1 MFSPNK
7 KNFIKYKLPAIFLFL
22 LLPFYSVSAQE
33 IKTPSEIIYLNQAWT
48 AKDRANFYWKSQGS
62 ALLSYDIYL
71 ALTLPGTNE
80 LFNSRSNSDRM
91 GLLLEPF
98 NQQANPDDLPVGVAK
113 SVVTSGTLRGTYAG
127 LTCAACH
134 TNQIQYK
141 GSQIRIDGG
150 NASRFDLLQWLQT
163 LSRSVDAPL
172 NDPAL
177 FAALASRIRERSPV
191 DEIDL
196 KARLKADAEFIRLQL
211 SESVVVP
218 HAPGPGRTDAFTEES
233 NTVIAIHTGI
243 SENARPALA
252 PVKPPFLWNTPQS
265 AWVEWSGVA
274 INPLLRNFSEVL
286 GVFARYDLSASQKNF
301 NEVEST
307 IDLKGLIEI
316 EQSIRRLAPPAW
328 PEKILGNLDSARVKD
343 GANLFQKHCIECHTA
358 YPYRWSAPRAKGV
371 RMIENAMVPQDI
383 VGTDKQHLL
392 GILFNQKPSILTKH
406 LADKL
411 QGKSVVTAGELF
423 DALEKPMIEY
433 ALKQAGP
440 FTPDEILDMNGF
452 IDASVDLTPPVN
464 SYKAAPRDGAWSTA
478 PFLHNGSIP
487 NMYELLSPQ
496 SERSKTFYINR
507 EFDPVK
513 LGLDTEKSKDGFL
526 FDTSLIGNSN
536 EGHLFAEGKG
546 PGIIGPE
553 LTPNERFAL
562 IEYLKSIPEVPGRVT
577 PFGGPENPLIADQD
591 PKWFNTKH
599 PYGRK

>member
-1 MFSPNK
+1 MLNSSK
-7 KNFIKYKLPAIFLFL
+7 KNFIKCELSAIFLSM
-22 LLPFYSVSAQE
+22 LLPFFSVSAQE
-33 IKTPSEIIYLNQAWT
+33 IKTPSEIVYLNQAWS

-91 GLLLEPF
+91 GLLLEPI
-98 NQQANPDDLPVGVAK
+98 NKKVNPDDLPVGIAK

-150 NASRFDLLQWLQT
+150 NASRFDLLLWLQT

-177 FAALASRIRERSPV
+177 FASLVSRIRERTPV
-191 DEIDL
+191 DEVEL
-196 KARLKADAEFIRLQL
+196 KARLNADAEFIRLQL
-211 SESVVVP
+211 NESVVVP

-252 PVKPPFLWNTPQS
+252 PIKPPFLWNTPQS

-286 GVFARYDLSASQKNF
+286 GVFARYDLSSSQKNF

-328 PEKILGNLDSARVKD
+328 PENILGNLDPARVKD

-371 RMIENAMVPQDI
+371 RMIENAMVPQNI

-423 DALEKPMIEY
+423 AALEKPMIEY
-433 ALKQAGP
+433 ALKQSGP

-591 PKWFNTKH
+591 PSWFNTKH
-599 PYGRK
+599 PYGRR